1 MRSDPILILTVGP
14 VTDIDRDLRNV
25 LTTGFTLVGSDELRA
40 LDPSGPE
47 LERTIATLVIRSA
60 PRLIFLV
67 GAGSVEDYKVCLT
80 TTRKAA
86 PAVPLIA
93 VVEGFEPDQ
102 TFELL
107 NLGAAD
113 FIIPPFK
120 STDILP
126 RAWKVVR
133 QYAPGTQDA
142 TVERDAP
149 TKQLIGE
156 SASFRSAADQI
167 PLIAGCD
174 ANVLIVGETG
184 TGKELYARAIHYSS
198 ARSGQP
204 FMPVNCG
211 AIPVELVE
219 NELFGHTRGAY
230 TGANSLQVGLI
241 EEANGG
247 TLFLDEIDCLPI
259 FAQVK
264 LLRFLQEKE
273 YRPLGSPR
281 MRHANVR
288 VIAASNVNLP
298 EAVDNGRVRQDLFY
312 RLNIISLTLPPLR
325 ERREDITLLANHFLA
340 VYARESGKR
349 VTNFSE
355 EALHL
360 LLVHLWP
367 GNVRELEHVIE
378 RAVVLCAGETIQAS
392 DVLVTHS
399 PFEARESLQ
408 QAKAREIARFEKN
421 YIQGVLAACRGNIT
435 RAAQVARKNR
445 RAFWQLIQKHQI
457 DVQQFKRS
465 AT

>member
-1 MRSDPILILTVGP
+1 
-14 VTDIDRDLRNV
+14 
-25 LTTGFTLVGSDELRA
+25 
-40 LDPSGPE
+40 
-47 LERTIATLVIRSA
+47 
-60 PRLIFLV
+60 
-67 GAGSVEDYKVCLT
+67 
-80 TTRKAA
+80 
-86 PAVPLIA
+86 
-93 VVEGFEPDQ
+93 
-102 TFELL
+102 
-107 NLGAAD
+107 
-113 FIIPPFK
+113 
-120 STDILP
+120 
-126 RAWKVVR
+126 
-133 QYAPGTQDA
+133 
-142 TVERDAP
+142 
-149 TKQLIGE
+149 
-156 SASFRSAADQI
+156 
-167 PLIAGCD
+167 
-174 ANVLIVGETG
+174 
-184 TGKELYARAIHYSS
+184 
-198 ARSGQP
+198 
-204 FMPVNCG
+204 MPVNCG
-211 AIPVELVE
+211 AIPAELVE

-273 YRPLGSPR
+273 YRPLGSPK

-288 VIAASNVNLP
+288 VIAASNINLP
-298 EAVDNGRVRQDLFY
+298 EAVDNGRIRQDLFY

-325 ERREDITLLANHFLA
+325 ERREDITLLAKHFLA
-340 VYARESGKR
+340 MYTRESGKQI
-349 VTNFSE
+349 TNFSE

-378 RAVVLCAGETIQAS
+378 RAVVLCQGGTIQAG

-421 YIQGVLAACRGNIT
+421 YIQGVLAACSGNIT

-445 RAFWQLIQKHQI
+445 RAFWQLIQKHHI

-465 AT
+465 AI